1 MWFYVYV
8 LMNEKQ
14 ELYIGRTNDLRRRVK
29 AHNQGKSQYTKQ
41 HHWRLV
47 YFEAFRSSKDAY
59 RREQKLKQHGQVKRW
74 LKERIAESLK
84 ECAELSAGEALN
96 LSPSKRRP

>member
-1 MWFYVYV
+1 VWFYVYV

-41 HHWRLV
+41 HQDWFTLK
-47 YFEAFRSSKDAY
+47 RSGRPKMLTEESK
-59 RREQKLKQHGQVKRW
+59 
-74 LKERIAESLK
+74 S
-84 ECAELSAGEALN
+84 
-96 LSPSKRRP
+96 